1 MPANPWLPPD
11 DLAAMSGRSDPALVV
26 CDTRL
31 VPTFPEISTLEPGQ
45 VRQAWPVAGPAQA
58 HICGGSEPAYALFT
72 SGTTGAPKLCFHSHG
87 DPLVYNEA
95 FARPALGLGPGHITL
110 SVSKAYFAYGLG
122 NSLFFPLLSG
132 AAAVLEPELPTA
144 EKVLT
149 AIGRYG
155 VRVLFGVPSFYAR
168 LVAHTQ
174 AQVLG
179 SVSIAVCAGEV
190 LPGLV
195 EERMDALAGPV
206 LLNGIGS
213 TEVGQTFASNTV
225 SARRR
230 HSVGRALAP
239 YRIRVVDDERTD
251 LPAGAEGQLLV
262 QGPTLAR
269 PCASATEY
277 QPAVAGGWY
286 ATGDLAV
293 LDQDGFLHV
302 SGRLDDIE
310 IVGGINVQPAEI
322 ENVMARHGRVRDVA
336 VCASTDARGVSR
348 LIAYVVPSPDA
359 SDLIGLETGLL
370 EITRAALAPFKVPK
384 GVVLVPQLPRTFTGK
399 LRRRMLR
406 KLATRYEET
415 GVWQLDA
422 LSQEA

>member
-1 MPANPWLPPD
+1 
-11 DLAAMSGRSDPALVV
+11 MSGRSDPALVV

-45 VRQAWPVAGPAQA
+45 VRQAWPVACPAQA

-95 FARPALGLGPGHITL
+95 FARRALGLGPGHITL

-239 YRIRVVDDERTD
+239 TGSGWSTTSEPTFLRERRGNCWSKV
-251 LPAGAEGQLLV
+251 LPWPARAPVPRSTSRPWLAAG
-262 QGPTLAR
+262 TR
-269 PCASATEY
+269 PVTWPCSTRMVSCTFRGAWTILRLSAAS
-277 QPAVAGGWY
+277 
-286 ATGDLAV
+286 
-293 LDQDGFLHV
+293 
-302 SGRLDDIE
+302 
-310 IVGGINVQPAEI
+310 
-322 ENVMARHGRVRDVA
+322 M
-336 VCASTDARGVSR
+336 CSR
-348 LIAYVVPSPDA
+348 L
-359 SDLIGLETGLL
+359 
-370 EITRAALAPFKVPK
+370 R
-384 GVVLVPQLPRTFTGK
+384 
-399 LRRRMLR
+399 
-406 KLATRYEET
+406 
-415 GVWQLDA
+415 
-422 LSQEA
+422 